1 MSQASRRAQAPRS
14 GPPRRAESAAQRS
27 GSGVE
32 NPGRPGRRPK
42 HNTSRKKGKE
52 IIFNTSYSSKYSE
65 LLELLPMSTGGRA
78 APARKLGL
86 GKEWESAFANFAA
99 WVWSSR
105 LCHCAKVSD
114 NVKDNKTGRTLA
126 DIEDFGNK
134 TKKNEIVEWQG
145 VYEIKTKQSKSNL
158 K

>member
-42 HNTSRKKGKE
+42 HNTSHKKAKE

-65 LLELLPMSTGGRA
+65 NLELLRPVNKKIAIPTDNCG
-78 APARKLGL
+78 APRTS
-86 GKEWESAFANFAA
+86 E
-99 WVWSSR
+99 
-105 LCHCAKVSD
+105 KVGPGVGMGIRVRECD
-114 NVKDNKTGRTLA
+114 NVTVTVRGVGLVFIYHRARDLHRVS
-126 DIEDFGNK
+126 IEPRASACNVPAGDEFG
-134 TKKNEIVEWQG
+134 TI
-145 VYEIKTKQSKSNL
+145 IMIR
-158 K
+158 